1 MDYERYTDKYIRNK
15 DLLSKEESELADLQ
29 ASEEVTNFLNRFAKE
44 PRFFKR
50 VASKLTDRLVSRLD
64 NQE

>member
-1 MDYERYTDKYIRNK
+1 MNYEKYSEKYIRNK
-15 DLLSKEESELADLQ
+15 DVLSKDESDLVELQ

-44 PRFFKR
+44 PKFFKR
-50 VASKLTDRLVSRLD
+50 VASKLTDKLVSRLD